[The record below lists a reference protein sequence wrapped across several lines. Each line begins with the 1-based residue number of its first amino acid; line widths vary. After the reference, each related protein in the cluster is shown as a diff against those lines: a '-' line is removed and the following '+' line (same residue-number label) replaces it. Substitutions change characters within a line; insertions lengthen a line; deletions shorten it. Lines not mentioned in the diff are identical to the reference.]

1 MSDRERRRSFGG
13 EKLKIIYEI
22 STYNR
27 QEVSQ

>member
-13 EKLKIIYEI
+13 EELKIIYEI
-22 STYNR
+22 LTYNR